1 MKTSILTI
9 LLTLSLGFAKA
20 QDDKLKNA
28 FAVSIGYETKQS
40 YAQAIN
46 TIMEV
51 YNANIYEVNLRLGW
65 LHYLAGTHKE
75 SKKYYGI
82 AMTLMP
88 YSVEAK
94 FGYIYPATALAEWN
108 EVALQYQEILKIDP
122 QNSYAL
128 YSLGMIYYNGKLYE
142 KALKC
147 FSLLANL
154 YPFTY
159 DGVHM
164 LAWTNFRLSKN
175 KEAKA
180 LFNRALLISPN
191 DPSSAEGLK
200 LIK

>member
-1 MKTSILTI
+1 
-9 LLTLSLGFAKA
+9 
-20 QDDKLKNA
+20 
-28 FAVSIGYETKQS
+28 
-40 YAQAIN
+40 
-46 TIMEV
+46 
-51 YNANIYEVNLRLGW
+51 
-65 LHYLAGTHKE
+65 
-75 SKKYYGI
+75 
-82 AMTLMP
+82 MTLMP